1 MTRKG
6 EDTMTRVLSLQR
18 LAKPAVIVALAAISV
33 APAYA
38 GTAAPWEGA
47 MQMIVDWLTGTTARL
62 FIIVAA
68 AIALYGMAF
77 AERGSVFHKIG
88 YVGMAA
94 ALLGVIV
101 NVVDLLM
108 GGSGAILR

>member
-1 MTRKG
+1 MSWN
-6 EDTMTRVLSLQR
+6 LNLQR
-18 LAKPAVIVALAAISV
+18 LAKPAVAVALVSLCV

-47 MQMIVDWLTGTTARL
+47 IQLVVDWLTGTTARL

-68 AIALYGMAF
+68 ALALYGMAF

-88 YVGMAA
+88 YVGMAG
-94 ALLGVIV
+94 ALLGVVV
-101 NVVDLLM
+101 NLVDLIM

>member
-1 MTRKG
+1 MHRYL
-6 EDTMTRVLSLQR
+6 RLQR
-18 LAKPAVIVALAAISV
+18 LAPAAAAIALVWLV
-33 APAYA
+33 AEPAHA

-47 MQMIVDWLTGTTARL
+47 LQMIVDWLTGTTARL
-62 FIIVAA
+62 FIIIAA
-68 AIALYGMAF
+68 ALALYGMAF